1 MSDLIIADKSEI
13 VSIADAVRS
22 LTGTTSTMS
31 LSEMKSNLNTTKI
44 NIDNAF
50 TALSEKDVIVPE
62 GSNSSALAG
71 LIASINTKGDS
82 GTTLDNVNF
91 YDYDGT
97 LLYSYTIEEARV
109 LTALPEGPT
118 HPGLVFDGWNWTLE
132 KIQSLTRPMNIGAMY
147 STDDGTTRI
156 YIHLEDGRT
165 SPILGIGLNGTARI
179 NWGDGNDMDTHLTG
193 TSLTTVIY
201 TPVYNYSAPGD
212 YVIQL
217 TIDGEAQLCGEDSSN
232 EYSCLLRYSQEADS
246 RNIIYQNAIRNIEIG
261 SGIVIGNSAFQSC
274 KRLSTI
280 TISKNTKINGAFV
293 FKDCFSL
300 SSITLSN
307 LCYGIG
313 TSTFNWCSSLS
324 SVAIPE
330 SISSIGANA
339 FESCRSLSNITIPDS
354 VTFVDPGIFK
364 NCSSLLSIIIPSG
377 IKNINN
383 SMFCGCSSLLDVIIM
398 SNDVSQIND
407 YAFQHCYSLSSITIP
422 NSVSYIGKSAFQF
435 CYSLSNVTMPN
446 SAITIG
452 ESAFQNCKSLSNIT
466 IPNNISTI
474 KPFTFQFCESLSNI
488 TIPTGI
494 KDIGQQAFNG
504 CPLSSIIFPSSIT
517 TIGSYAFSGCEGI
530 KYYDFTSHTT
540 IPTLSSG
547 VDLTLSADAKIY
559 VPLSLADEW
568 KTTTNWSNYA
578 DYIVGI

>member
-22 LTGTTSTMS
+22 LMGTTNTMS
-31 LSEMKSNLNTTKI
+31 LSKMKSNLNTTKI

-50 TALSEKDVIVPE
+50 TALNEKDVIVPE

-118 HPGLVFDGWNWTLE
+118 HSGLVFDRWNWTLE

-156 YIHLEDGRT
+156 YIHLEEGRT
-165 SPILGIGLNGTARI
+165 SPMLGICPNGTVTVD
-179 NWGDGNDMDTHLTG
+179 WGDGSEPDVLTG
-193 TSLTTVIY
+193 TGLTIVKWTS
-201 TPVYNYSAPGD
+201 THDYSTCGD
-212 YVIQL
+212 YVIKL
-217 TIDGEAQLCGEDSSN
+217 TIDGEAQLCGEDSPN

-261 SGIVIGNSAFQSC
+261 SGIVIGDSAFQSC
-274 KRLSTI
+274 KRLSTV

-307 LCYGIG
+307 LCYSIQ
-313 TSTFNWCSSLS
+313 TKTFNCCSSLS

-330 SISSIGANA
+330 SISDIGTNA
-339 FESCRSLSNITIPDS
+339 FESCYSLSNITIPDS

-383 SMFCGCSSLLDVIIM
+383 YMFYGCGSLSSVIIM
-398 SNDVSQIND
+398 SNEASRIGA
-407 YAFQHCYSLSSITIP
+407 YAFQHCYSLLSITIP
-422 NSVSYIGKSAFQF
+422 DSVMSIDESAFQF
-435 CYSLSNVTMPN
+435 CYSLSSITMPN
-446 SAITIG
+446 SAIMIG
-452 ESAFQNCKSLSNIT
+452 KSAFQNCKSLSNIT

-474 KPFTFQFCESLSNI
+474 EPFTFQFCESLSNI

-494 KDIGQQAFNG
+494 KNIGQQAFDG
-504 CPLSSIIFPSSIT
+504 CPLSSIIFPSSVT

-540 IPTLSSG
+540 IPTLSSST
-547 VDLTLSADAKIY
+547 DLTLSADAQIR
-559 VPLSLADEW
+559 VPTSLVDEW
-568 KTTTNWSNYA
+568 KTATNWSYYA
-578 DYIVGI
+578 DYIIGV